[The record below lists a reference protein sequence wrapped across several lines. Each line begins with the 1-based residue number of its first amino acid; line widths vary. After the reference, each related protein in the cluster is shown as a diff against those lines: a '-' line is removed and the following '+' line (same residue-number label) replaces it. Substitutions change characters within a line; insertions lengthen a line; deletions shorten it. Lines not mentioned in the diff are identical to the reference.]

1 MVVWIEHYHHSKK
14 IGGFN
19 LNFSISISGSQMC
32 RKPSI
37 HVSIFRFQFPVL
49 GCKSGYLLHA
59 ADRICQHEIEFTL
72 PVHTVDTGCRNCLPK
87 LGGKWLS
94 KSQVE
99 HGGRLHLPDI
109 NTVNIN
115 GWSSIVEEVHM
126 CVRIVG
132 YSRVCPHVDCHSA
145 SLYKGLNHRFI
156 HL

>member
-1 MVVWIEHYHHSKK
+1 
-14 IGGFN
+14 
-19 LNFSISISGSQMC
+19 
-32 RKPSI
+32 
-37 HVSIFRFQFPVL
+37 
-49 GCKSGYLLHA
+49 
-59 ADRICQHEIEFTL
+59 
-72 PVHTVDTGCRNCLPK
+72 VDAGCRNCLPK

-109 NTVNIN
+109 NTANID

-126 CVRIVG
+126 CVWIVG
-132 YSRVCPHVDCHSA
+132 YRRVCPHVDCHSA